1 MSRTN
6 TCNHCGKEVSDKDST
21 VKPDGNQICFPR
33 CDVGYTP
40 KTELFGMTASGQE
53 ITVTSDQLANIKDS
67 LTSYLHKAK
76 SNGMKRQ
83 NIIEHLTND
92 YEIPRGI
99 TGAQFWRV
107 IKRTYID
114 DNPEIIISGNKRGT
128 TYYLNEYF
136 ESTELSELTI
146 PLMNKL
152 RRIIPEYARFE
163 KNKIPNFLPI
173 SFWAQKTRYKAE
185 ADVTSVLTLLL
196 ESDQLYKEGT
206 GRGTRYFWSNDENPF
221 QEAGPRERI
230 SIKLPA
236 KMCEWLR
243 SKSSGEGYRSQGEVI
258 EQAMWEKYGKEISA
272 WSDNFPL

>member
-6 TCNHCGKEVSDKDST
+6 TCNNCGKEVGESGYT
-21 VKPDGNQICFPR
+21 AKPDGNRICPI
-33 CDVGYTP
+33 CDIGHTP

-53 ITVTSDQLANIKDS
+53 ITVTVDQHANIIDS
-67 LTSYLHKAK
+67 LTGYLHKAK

-83 NIIEHLTND
+83 NIMECLTND
-92 YEIPRGI
+92 YEIPRDI

-107 IKRTYID
+107 IKRIYID

-136 ESTELSELTI
+136 ESTELSESTTPI
-146 PLMNKL
+146 MNKL
-152 RRIIPEYARFE
+152 RRVYPEYARFE
-163 KNKIPNFLPI
+163 KKSILPFFPT

-185 ADVTSVLTLLL
+185 ADFNSVLTLLL

-206 GRGTRYFWSNDENPF
+206 GRGTRYFWSNDDTPF
-221 QEAGPRERI
+221 QETGPRERI

-236 KMCEWLR
+236 KMSRWLR
-243 SKSSGEGYRSQGEVI
+243 AKSGDGGEYRSQGEVI
-258 EQAMWEKYGKEISA
+258 EQAMWDKYGKEISA
-272 WSDNFPL
+272 WSDNFPF